1 MPGFIGNFPPSTA
14 FAAVDLIVIKR
25 DHFIVLVF
33 EGVYDMF
40 GNFFR
45 SLTFLTGFAVLAHPV
60 TAATMTFSDI
70 NLDPLANTYSEDGI
84 LASGNGDLGL
94 YAASALHFD
103 DGGTSAPSKVSFTMA
118 SHFNAVS
125 FLLDPV
131 NFDFRI
137 CTSSFSSCTA
147 PTYINVLVQGFR
159 DGALVS
165 NLMFNMG
172 SSPDPYTIALGS
184 VFSDL
189 SALVIGILPPVLA
202 DFQPLPAGSRFEPC
216 APCSHFNIDN
226 VTLAPVPLP
235 ASLPL
240 AATGLAILA
249 FLARRRSQAV

>member
-1 MPGFIGNFPPSTA
+1 
-14 FAAVDLIVIKR
+14 
-25 DHFIVLVF
+25 
-33 EGVYDMF
+33 MF
-40 GNFFR
+40 GIFFR
-45 SLTFLTGFAVLAHPV
+45 SLTFLVGFAALASPV
-60 TAATMTFSDI
+60 SSATMTFSGI
-70 NLDPLANTYSEDGI
+70 NLDPLARTYSEDGI
-84 LASGNGDLGL
+84 FASGNGYLGV

-103 DGGTSAPSKVSFTMA
+103 DGGTAAPSKVSFTMA

-137 CTSSFSSCTA
+137 CTSAISSCA
-147 PTYINVLVQGFR
+147 ASTYVNVLVQGFR

-172 SSPDPYTIALGS
+172 PSPDPYTVALGS
-184 VFSDL
+184 VFNDL
-189 SALVIGILPPVLA
+189 SSLVIGILYPSLA
-202 DFQPLPAGSRFEPC
+202 QFQPLPAGSRIDPC

-240 AATGLAILA
+240 AASGLAILG
-249 FLARRRSQAV
+249 FLTRRRSQAV